1 MAEKRMVSISLV
13 DDDRFLDMSAGAQL
27 LYFHLSMRADDDG
40 FFSSRKLMRTV
51 NSKRVSLDELEKKG
65 YVILFE
71 SGAGCIVHWFA
82 NNTIQKDRYKE
93 SLYPEKKLVELIN
106 VDGRKEYRLK
116 SVSTMETG
124 NGLEDSE
131 LGNRMDT
138 ACIQNGDGVDTE
150 RKQNG
155 NKMESQ
161 DRIGKGKKE
170 LSLSKES
177 SSKKESAPSFP
188 ERFQDFPSNPEKPTP
203 EEVNAY
209 FKGNLL
215 KGDPQGFFNHY
226 ESIGWMIGSNPVRD
240 WKAAARKWSSNENRF
255 FSPHQGHVASPQ
267 APRDYDGSYDGHSM
281 KEATL

>member
-40 FFSSRKLMRTV
+40 FFSPKKTLRTV
-51 NSKRVSLDELEKKG
+51 NAKQSSLDELVKNG
-65 YVILFE
+65 YVIMFD
-71 SGAGCIVHWFA
+71 SGVCCITHWYA
-82 NNTIQKDRYKE
+82 NNTIKNDRYKE
-93 SLYPEKKLVELIN
+93 SLYPERNLVELKTI
-106 VDGRKEYRLK
+106 DGKRAYVLRD
-116 SVSTMETG
+116 VSKTGDNMESKRNQSGT
-124 NGLEDSE
+124 
-131 LGNRMDT
+131 
-138 ACIQNGDGVDTE
+138 
-150 RKQNG
+150 
-155 NKMESQ
+155 KMESERNTSGNNLVPLIK
-161 DRIGKGKKE
+161 DREKKE

-177 SSKKESAPSFP
+177 SSKKESAPSVP

-255 FSPHQGHVASPQ
+255 FQPHQGHVASPQ
-267 APRDYDGSYDGHSM
+267 APRDYDGSYDSHSM